1 MFEEMQD
8 QGKSPT
14 EIAKELG
21 VHVGT
26 VYRWMY
32 SEVRGRKL
40 SSVLVG
46 GRRRILKHQL
56 DAFLQ
61 LDDGEVAKTDAHRSQ
76 RAQNALASFGVRSQK
91 MGGPKP

>member
-1 MFEEMQD
+1 MHDEIRD
-8 QGKSPT
+8 DSLTPT
-14 EIAKELG
+14 QVAKHLG

-26 VYRWMY
+26 VHRWMY
-32 SEVRGRKL
+32 STVRGRKL

-61 LDDGEVAKTDAHRSQ
+61 LGDSAVAKHDESRSKAAQ
-76 RAQNALASFGVRSQK
+76 RTLSSFGVRNQTDKSGQ
-91 MGGPKP
+91 